1 MYVTQFTKGI
11 FYVLSFKTLLFI
23 LIITST
29 GQCYMC
35 VIQQKVNSP
44 LSLRPLSLD
53 CLTST
58 SAHGQVLFTFLHLPM
73 TSSHLAVFH
82 HILFWLMSSAMGS
95 VALCDICVGENSTN
109 GCHLAVFSVDVDY
122 ACHFMA
128 THQPPLSHPIEVLLA
143 SLMNQLVY
151 ILYSTKLSNKYLLLL
166 LKHACWDSK
175 AIIT

>member
-1 MYVTQFTKGI
+1 
-11 FYVLSFKTLLFI
+11 
-23 LIITST
+23 
-29 GQCYMC
+29 MC

-53 CLTST
+53 WLTST

-82 HILFWLMSSAMGS
+82 HILFWLMSFAMDLI
-95 VALCDICVGENSTN
+95 ALCDVCVGGNSTN

-128 THQPPLSHPIEVLLA
+128 THQPPPSHPIEVLLA
-143 SLMNQLVY
+143 SLINPLVSS
-151 ILYSTKLSNKYLLLL
+151 IYSTKLSNKYLLLL
-166 LKHACWDSK
+166 LKHACWDSET
-175 AIIT
+175 III